1 MSFVDKLRAELIDIV
16 EWVDDSRHTLVWR
29 FPRYQN
35 QIKNGAQLIVRPGQL
50 AILVYRGQM
59 ADIFQPGHYNLK
71 TENIP
76 VLSTLAGWVHGFTS
90 PFKAEVYFIATRQ
103 ITELKWG
110 TPNPVIMR
118 DPDFGPVR
126 VRAFGSYTL
135 RARDPRALLRELV
148 GTDSEFDAEEI
159 NVLLRAIVNNSFAE
173 LVAKAGI
180 SVIDLASNYGD
191 LSERLRQAVL
201 DRVDDEYGLDI
212 PQLWIVNISLPEEVE
227 RAIDSRSSMGI
238 VGDLDR
244 YQKYQI
250 GSSIPV
256 AAENPAG
263 GLAAAGVGLGMG
275 MSYANGMTGAAPAS
289 GTAAPPA
296 LPGGAMQ
303 AVWYVGEDGRT
314 SGPLT
319 STQLADAIT
328 AGQVA
333 ADTMVW
339 TAGMSGWLPA
349 SQVPQLSRLFFQTPP
364 PLPPS

>member
-1 MSFVDKLRAELIDIV
+1 MSFVDKLRGELIDIV

-35 QIKNGAQLIVRPGQL
+35 QIKNGARLIVRPGQL
-50 AILVYRGQM
+50 AIFVHRGQM
-59 ADIFQPGHYNLK
+59 ADIFQPGHYKLETANL
-71 TENIP
+71 P
-76 VLSTLAGWVHGFTS
+76 VLSTLAGWVHGFNS
-90 PFKAEVYFIATRQ
+90 PFKAEVYFVTTRQ

-110 TPNPVIMR
+110 TPNPVIVR
-118 DPDFGPVR
+118 DPDFGPIR

-148 GTDSEFDAEEI
+148 GTDSDFDAEEI

-173 LVAKAGI
+173 LVANAGI

-227 RAIDSRSSMGI
+227 KAIDSRSSMGI
-238 VGDLDR
+238 VGDLDS

-275 MSYANGMTGAAPAS
+275 MSYANGMAGASSA
-289 GTAAPPA
+289 GGVAAPPA
-296 LPGGAMQ
+296 LPGRGTEAP
-303 AVWYVGEDGRT
+303 WYVGEGGRT
-314 SGPLT
+314 TGPFT
-319 STQLADAIT
+319 ANQLADAIA
-328 AGQVA
+328 AGGIA
-333 ADTMVW
+333 AETMVW

-349 SQVPQLSRLFFQTPP
+349 ARVPQLARFFFPTPP
-364 PLPPS
+364 PLPPG

>member
-1 MSFVDKLRAELIDIV
+1 MSFVDKLRGELIDIV

-35 QIKNGAQLIVRPGQL
+35 QIKNGAQLIVRT
-50 AILVYRGQM
+50 GQM
-59 ADIFQPGHYNLK
+59 AVFVRRGKIADVFEPGHYKLESKNL
-71 TENIP
+71 P
-76 VLSTLAGWVHGFTS
+76 VLSTLEGWAHGFNS
-90 PFKAEVYFIATRQ
+90 PFKSEVYFIATRQ
-103 ITELKWG
+103 VTELKWG
-110 TPNPVIMR
+110 TPNPVIVR

-148 GTDSEFDAEEI
+148 GTDSRFEAEEI
-159 NVLLRAIVNNSFAE
+159 NVLLRAIVNNAFAE
-173 LVAKAGI
+173 LVATAGI

-263 GLAAAGVGLGMG
+263 GLAGAGVGLGMG
-275 MSYANGMTGAAPAS
+275 MSLAQGMMPG
-289 GTAAPPA
+289 GGGVAAPPA
-296 LPGGAMQ
+296 QPGRVTQ
-303 AVWYVGEDGRT
+303 SPWYVGEGGQVN
-314 SGPLT
+314 GPFT
-319 STQLADAIT
+319 MNQVADAIA
-328 AGQVA
+328 AGSLVA
-333 ADTMVW
+333 SSIVW

-349 SQVPQLSRLFFQTPP
+349 SQVSGLAHLFLSTPP
-364 PLPPS
+364 PLPPG